1 MRGLL
6 PVSLVAA
13 GLAGSAFAHIH
24 DSDAPMRRRKSL
36 GFGPIHPQ
44 AVFRSSPYQIQTN
57 GFLPFS
63 AASDPMEVARH
74 FVEDQLAGR
83 LTRDNTFII
92 RKDSYTDK
100 NTGVT
105 HVYVRQVVN
114 GIEVADG
121 DMNINVKDGMV
132 LSYGDSVRQFDPML
146 CINWCLI
153 MLCSFIMALRLFPT
167 LMITTLNILMQPS
180 ALSWRARF

>member
-1 MRGLL
+1 MPDKAGVRYVIPRSLLHSLPLPLNLNRAPQLTAILSFIMRGLL
-6 PVSLVAA
+6 SVSLIAA
-13 GLAGSAFAHIH
+13 GLAGSAFAHPTANGPI
-24 DSDAPMRRRKSL
+24 RRRKSL
-36 GFGPIHPQ
+36 GFGPVHPH

-63 AASDPMEVARH
+63 AKSDPIEVARH
-74 FVEDQLAGR
+74 FVEDHLAGR
-83 LTRDNTFII
+83 LTPDNTFTI

-132 LSYGDSVRQFDPML
+132 LSYGDSVRH
-146 CINWCLI
+146 
-153 MLCSFIMALRLFPT
+153 S
-167 LMITTLNILMQPS
+167 PS
-180 ALSWRARF
+180 CVCTHF